1 MADST
6 YDGIILGTGHNSLIL
21 QAYLCRA
28 GLRVVSLER
37 NAVPGG
43 GLRTEEWPVS
53 SGFLHNTHS
62 FYHRGV
68 TRMPWYAELELERHG
83 ARYLEPDLNVAMLL
97 PDGCSLTWWT
107 DFERTADS
115 FAQFSRRDADTLRRW
130 REAFLP
136 IVTQILEPEAQSPP
150 LPTPE
155 RRRRLAATAEGRLL
169 LETSAYSPREFVL
182 REFENPA
189 VQAGLLFFNGLREVD
204 PRTPGF
210 GHHIPAL
217 LAARGK
223 AQMCV
228 GGSARLAE
236 ALVAAVTEAGGEVR
250 TDVELTRIE
259 VQPIAGE
266 PSRAAGVVTAGG
278 ERIDA
283 HHFIA
288 SGLNPQQTF
297 LDLIDP
303 EHLPT
308 SWRDQAAAFRYN
320 LLAPLFGLYLNLD
333 EAPLYSVAEAN
344 PELDDAFMVLLG
356 LQSVTDFDD
365 IVRAHEQGQL
375 PPTVMWGSCPSRFD
389 ATQAPDN
396 AHTAFMWEKV
406 PFRLRG
412 HAANWDAEATAHGHR
427 MFDAWADYAP
437 NLRDVVREH
446 MICPVHHIPKRL
458 PNMRDG
464 DLLVGSLDHGQVGYN
479 RPFLGAGHYRGY
491 LTGLYLCGSCC
502 HPSGNITGLPGYNAW
517 QVIAAD
523 LGLD

>member
-28 GLRVVSLER
+28 GLHVVSLER
-37 NAVPGG
+37 NTVPGG
-43 GLRTEEWPVS
+43 GLCTEEWPVGS
-53 SGFLHNTHS
+53 SFLHNTHS

-83 ARYLEPDLNVAMLL
+83 AHYLEPDLNVAMLL
-97 PDGCSLTWWT
+97 PDGRSLTWWT

-115 FAQFSRRDADTLRRW
+115 FAQFSRRDAASLRRW

-150 LPTPE
+150 LSPPE
-155 RRRRLAATAEGRLL
+155 RRRRLEATAEGRLL
-169 LETSAYSPREFVL
+169 LKTSACSPREFVL

-204 PRTPGF
+204 PPRSRFATTSRRCWPPRQG
-210 GHHIPAL
+210 A
-217 LAARGK
+217 K
-223 AQMCV
+223 CV
-228 GGSARLAE
+228 GGSPGSRSPRPAI
-236 ALVAAVTEAGGEVR
+236 TEAGGEVR
-250 TDVELTRIE
+250 TRRANANRGAIRRRR
-259 VQPIAGE
+259 AGA
-266 PSRAAGVVTAGG
+266 SRRSRHIRGRAD
-278 ERIDA
+278 RRPPF
-283 HHFIA
+283 HRL
-288 SGLNPQQTF
+288 GLNPQQTF

-303 EHLPT
+303 AHLPA
-308 SWRDQAAAFRYN
+308 SWRDQATAFRYN

-333 EAPLYSVAEAN
+333 EAPLYSAAEAN

-365 IVRAHEQGQL
+365 IVRAHERGQL

-389 ATQAPDN
+389 ATQAPGN

-412 HAANWDAEATAHGHR
+412 HADNWDAEATAHGRR

-437 NLRDVVREH
+437 NLRDVVRQYL
-446 MICPVHHIPKRL
+446 IRPVHHIPKRL

-464 DLLVGSLDHGQVGYN
+464 DLLVGSLGHGQVGYN
-479 RPFLGAGHYRGY
+479 RPFPGAGHYRGY
-491 LTGLYLCGSCC
+491 LAGLYLCGSCC

>member
-1 MADST
+1 M
-6 YDGIILGTGHNSLIL
+6 
-21 QAYLCRA
+21 
-28 GLRVVSLER
+28 
-37 NAVPGG
+37 
-43 GLRTEEWPVS
+43 
-53 SGFLHNTHS
+53 
-62 FYHRGV
+62 
-68 TRMPWYAELELERHG
+68 
-83 ARYLEPDLNVAMLL
+83 
-97 PDGCSLTWWT
+97 
-107 DFERTADS
+107 
-115 FAQFSRRDADTLRRW
+115 
-130 REAFLP
+130 EAT
-136 IVTQILEPEAQSPP
+136 V
-150 LPTPE
+150 
-155 RRRRLAATAEGRLL
+155 EGRLL
-169 LETSAYSPREFVL
+169 LETSACSPREFVL

-204 PRTPGF
+204 PRAPGF

-223 AQMCV
+223 AQMCI

-236 ALVAAVTEAGGEVR
+236 ALVVAVAEAGGEVR

-266 PSRAAGVVTAGG
+266 PGRAAGVVTSEG
-278 ERIDA
+278 ERIDSR
-283 HHFIA
+283 HFIA

-303 EHLPT
+303 AYLPT
-308 SWRDQAAAFRYN
+308 SWRDQAATFRYN

-333 EAPLYSVAEAN
+333 EAPLYSAAETN

-356 LQSVTDFDD
+356 LQSATDFDD

-412 HAANWDAEATAHGHR
+412 HADNWDAEATTHGHR
-427 MFDAWADYAP
+427 MLDAWADYAP
-437 NLRDVVREH
+437 NLRDVVRQS
-446 MICPVHHIPKRL
+446 MIRPVHHIPQLL

-464 DLLVGSLDHGQVGYN
+464 DLLVGSLGHGQVGYN
-479 RPFLGAGHYRGY
+479 RPFPGAGHYRGY

-523 LGLD
+523 LGLN

>member
-28 GLRVVSLER
+28 GLRVVSLEQ

-43 GLRTEEWPVS
+43 GLRTEEWPIS

-83 ARYLEPDLNVAMLL
+83 AHYLEPDLNVAMLL
-97 PDGCSLTWWT
+97 PDGRSLTWWT

-150 LPTPE
+150 LSNSGS
-155 RRRRLAATAEGRLL
+155 ADAAWQATAEGRLL

-204 PRTPGF
+204 PRAPGF

-223 AQMCV
+223 AQMCL

-250 TDVELTRIE
+250 TDVELTRR
-259 VQPIAGE
+259 
-266 PSRAAGVVTAGG
+266 SRCSLSPTDQTGPL
-278 ERIDA
+278 ESSRPRE
-283 HHFIA
+283 
-288 SGLNPQQTF
+288 SGLTPA
-297 LDLIDP
+297 
-303 EHLPT
+303 T
-308 SWRDQAAAFRYN
+308 SS
-320 LLAPLFGLYLNLD
+320 P
-333 EAPLYSVAEAN
+333 
-344 PELDDAFMVLLG
+344 
-356 LQSVTDFDD
+356 
-365 IVRAHEQGQL
+365 RA
-375 PPTVMWGSCPSRFD
+375 SIRSRPSS
-389 ATQAPDN
+389 T
-396 AHTAFMWEKV
+396 
-406 PFRLRG
+406 
-412 HAANWDAEATAHGHR
+412 
-427 MFDAWADYAP
+427 
-437 NLRDVVREH
+437 
-446 MICPVHHIPKRL
+446 
-458 PNMRDG
+458 
-464 DLLVGSLDHGQVGYN
+464 
-479 RPFLGAGHYRGY
+479 
-491 LTGLYLCGSCC
+491 
-502 HPSGNITGLPGYNAW
+502 
-517 QVIAAD
+517 
-523 LGLD
+523 